1 MPERYRGRHFLH
13 RDENGL
19 ERCVGCSWITQVWD
33 WAFKLLEEYVD
44 VLIGCGKAIVIAIL
58 LLQCVPFLVWLERR
72 LMGWFQVRL
81 GPNRVGPFG
90 LLQPISDSIKL
101 LFKESIVTHQADR
114 FLFYL
119 APAIVVFT
127 SILAFSAIPFGE
139 PLTILGKEI
148 GLWVA
153 NLDIGLLFIFAISSM
168 GVYGIVLGGLASN
181 NKYSLMGGLRS
192 SAQMISYE
200 LTLGLAALS
209 VIILTG
215 SLNLIDIVN
224 AQKMQPHIFTQP
236 IAFLLFFIAG
246 VAETNRAPFDLP
258 EAEQELVAGFHTEY
272 SGMKFA
278 MFFMGEYIAMIT
290 MSALVTILFLGGW
303 HTWGLPLFPIFSF
316 AGKVLILLCTFIWL
330 RSTFPRI
337 RYDRL
342 MTFGW
347 KVLLPLSL
355 FNFLVTGFVKVL

>member
-1 MPERYRGRHFLH
+1 MIDDILNFL
-13 RDENGL
+13 DPYWWLIIGVVKAVIIAVGL
-19 ERCVGCSWITQVWD
+19 LST
-33 WAFKLLEEYVD
+33 
-44 VLIGCGKAIVIAIL
+44 
-58 LLQCVPFLVWLERR
+58 VPLLVWLERR
-72 LMGWFQVRL
+72 LMGRFQVRL

-90 LLQPISDSIKL
+90 LAQPVADSIKL
-101 LFKESIVTHQADR
+101 LFKENIVQSSADK

-127 SILAFSAIPFGE
+127 AIVTFSAIPFGE
-139 PLTILGKEI
+139 PFEMGGQTI
-148 GLWVA
+148 GLWGA
-153 NLDIGLLFIFAISSM
+153 NLNIGLLFIFAISSM
-168 GVYGIVLGGLASN
+168 GIYGIVIAGFSSN

-209 VIILTG
+209 VVIMSG
-215 SLNLIDIVN
+215 SLNLYEIVQDQSFLPN
-224 AQKMQPHIFTQP
+224 AVTQP
-236 IAFLLFFIAG
+236 LAFLLFFIAG

-258 EAEQELVAGFHTEY
+258 EAEQELVAGFFTEY

-278 MFFMGEYIAMIT
+278 MFFMGEYVNMIT
-290 MSALVTILFLGGW
+290 MSALVTILYLGGW
-303 HTWGLPLFPIFSF
+303 NSYIGLDIPILVF
-316 AGKVLILLCTFIWL
+316 AFKVFLLLCVFIWL

-347 KVLLPLSL
+347 KFLLPLSML
-355 FNFLVTGFVKVL
+355 NMLGYSAYKVLFAG

>member
-1 MPERYRGRHFLH
+1 MLDDVIDFL
-13 RDENGL
+13 EPYTYLIIGSIKAL
-19 ERCVGCSWITQVWD
+19 IIAG
-33 WAFKLLEEYVD
+33 ALL
-44 VLIGCGKAIVIAIL
+44 GIVPA
-58 LLQCVPFLVWLERR
+58 LVWLERR
-72 LMGWFQVRL
+72 LMGRFQVRL

-90 LLQPISDSIKL
+90 LGQPISDSIKL
-101 LFKESIVTHQADR
+101 LFKESIIQSSADK
-114 FLFYL
+114 FLFHL

-127 SILAFSAIPFGE
+127 AIVTFAVIPFGE
-139 PLTILGKEI
+139 PITVFGQEI

-153 NLDIGLLFIFAISSM
+153 NVDIGLLFVFAISGM
-168 GVYGIVLGGLASN
+168 GVYGMVLAGISSN

-209 VIILTG
+209 IIVLTG
-215 SLNLIDIVN
+215 SLNLIDMVN
-224 AQKMQPHIFTQP
+224 SQNSYPNILIQPL
-236 IAFLLFFIAG
+236 AFLLFFIAG

-272 SGMKFA
+272 TGMKFA
-278 MFFMGEYIAMIT
+278 MFFMGEYINMVT
-290 MSALVTILFLGGW
+290 MSALVTLLFLGGW
-303 HTWGLPLFPIFSF
+303 NAYGIPVWPIIAFS
-316 AGKVLILLCTFIWL
+316 GKVFFLLFVFIWL

-347 KVLLPLSL
+347 KVLVPLSL
-355 FNFLVTGFVKVL
+355 LNLLITSVFVVL